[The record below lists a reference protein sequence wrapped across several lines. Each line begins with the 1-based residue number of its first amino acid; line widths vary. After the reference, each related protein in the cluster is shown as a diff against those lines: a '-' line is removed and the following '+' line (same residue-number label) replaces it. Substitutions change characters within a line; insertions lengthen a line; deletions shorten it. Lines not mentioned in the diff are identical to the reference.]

1 MEYHVRTAYG
11 VASVA
16 FSNMTKLLLGVM
28 QGAGHSGTLW
38 ALTSSILLDIMD
50 ETQGADFHSPYP
62 NRRGCQ
68 QTGEAFV
75 DDTSLWILRMGLLF
89 MALTTLMQQTAQR
102 WARLIHVSGGALNL
116 LKCFW
121 YGIQWYYTPT
131 GIPRMCKIQADDPSI
146 DVSPGDDPS
155 RTQRVEVTKGMRTL
169 GVRLAPDGN
178 DFDEFQH
185 RMEEATMM
193 RDRLKTAPLNREHVA
208 IGLRERY
215 GK

>member
-1 MEYHVRTAYG
+1 MTWNGSHVLIRLLLNMEYHVRTAYG

-62 NRRGCQ
+62 NRLGCQ
-68 QTGEAFV
+68 RTGEAFV

-102 WARLIHVSGGALNL
+102 WARLIHVSGGARLCDEL
-116 LKCFW
+116 RL
-121 YGIQWYYTPT
+121 
-131 GIPRMCKIQADDPSI
+131 I
-146 DVSPGDDPS
+146 D
-155 RTQRVEVTKGMRTL
+155 L
-169 GVRLAPDGN
+169 VRLSQIPNG
-178 DFDEFQH
+178 
-185 RMEEATMM
+185 
-193 RDRLKTAPLNREHVA
+193 RL
-208 IGLRERY
+208 
-215 GK
+215 